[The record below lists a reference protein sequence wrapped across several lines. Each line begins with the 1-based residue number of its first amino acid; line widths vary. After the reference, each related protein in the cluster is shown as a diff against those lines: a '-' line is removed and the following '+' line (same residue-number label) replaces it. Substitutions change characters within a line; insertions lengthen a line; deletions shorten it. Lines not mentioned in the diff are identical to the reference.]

1 MRGVNVSTEE
11 GARGSKRG
19 IIMGKSERGTRE
31 RFEADDPDETPGRE
45 LYRQRADSLAKAQ
58 IRIALRRIS
67 LQEIS

>member
-1 MRGVNVSTEE
+1 
-11 GARGSKRG
+11 
-19 IIMGKSERGTRE
+19 MGKSERGTRE